1 MLAGS
6 VQPISNCSRR
16 QMWVS
21 SVVTVAVAA
30 WLTVEVDEEVGAHCS
45 LASTMIIFMDFD
57 FLGF

>member
-1 MLAGS
+1 
-6 VQPISNCSRR
+6 
-16 QMWVS
+16 MWVS